1 MLVGI
6 AWPMDLSIW
15 VAIDIRK
22 VVLRLLDALLTLSL

>member
-6 AWPMDLSIW
+6 AWPMDLPIW

-22 VVLRLLDALLTLSL
+22 VVLRLLDALFALGL